1 MSELYPG
8 ENYIRPP
15 NEAFSVVIRVTK
27 GCPWGRCRFC
37 GVYEALGVPFERRP
51 VADVLADIDRAVELY
66 GPDAR
71 HFFFGDADP
80 IGVPADEFVAI
91 AEHLVL
97 RFPHKERLTAYGRA
111 ATAWRQR
118 RELPRLRA
126 AGLDRL
132 HVGLETG
139 DDALLRFHEK
149 GISQRRMID
158 ACRAIVDSGIELSL
172 YVLLG
177 IGGRSR
183 WRQHVE
189 GTVAALNAI
198 RPQFIRFRRLWIHPR
213 SPLRGPMKGGE
224 FAPQTPEGTVVE
236 TRDILAGL
244 DPGLRAEVECMHHND
259 YVKLHGQL
267 PGDRDS
273 LLAALDGFLA
283 LPEADREAMYRVPSA
298 I

>member
-1 MSELYPG
+1 MSDLYPN
-8 ENYIRPP
+8 EQYIRPP
-15 NEAFSVVIRVTK
+15 NEAFSVIIRVTK

-37 GVYEALGVPFERRP
+37 GIYQAMGVPFQIRP

-66 GPDAR
+66 GADQR

-80 IGVPADEFVAI
+80 IAVPPDDFVAI
-91 AEHLVL
+91 AEHLAR

-118 RELPRLRA
+118 RHLPRLHA
-126 AGLDRL
+126 AGLSRL

-139 DDALLRFHEK
+139 DDALLRYHDK
-149 GISQRRMID
+149 GISKRRMAD
-158 ACRAIVDSGIELSL
+158 ACRAIVDAGIELSL

-177 IGGRSR
+177 LGGRDR
-183 WRQHVE
+183 WRQHVA
-189 GTVAALNAI
+189 GTVDVLNAV
-198 RPQFIRFRRLWIHPR
+198 RPQFIRFRRLWIHSR
-213 SPLRGPMKGGE
+213 SPLRGSD

-244 DPGLRAEVECMHHND
+244 APDAVLEVECLHHND
-259 YVKLHGQL
+259 YVKFHGRF
-267 PGDRDS
+267 PEDRRAI
-273 LLAALDGFLA
+273 LAAIDEFLA
-283 LPEADREAMYRVPSA
+283 LPASEREAIYRVSSA